1 MRREGKVN
9 GGKRNRPGHI
19 GLCRRGP
26 PGVREWDATSVP
38 QSGSQVQQ
46 PGQGNSS
53 WRSCRLPQPEGGC
66 FASKTCKSSCRSCWP
81 AETDRAPVAGRG
93 CGAEGSLSSKVSE
106 QPDPLADFLH
116 HTLASLAEAF
126 PPPARGCSLPPGTPC
141 PPRSHFLQSQHKERM
156 CSVWS
161 MTRWLGDFALLWK
174 LVANF

>member
-9 GGKRNRPGHI
+9 GGKRNRPGHV

-26 PGVREWDATSVP
+26 RGVREWDATSVP

-81 AETDRAPVAGRG
+81 AETDRALVAGRG

-106 QPDPLADFLH
+106 QPILRLTFSITHWLPWL
-116 HTLASLAEAF
+116 
-126 PPPARGCSLPPGTPC
+126 RRSLPQHRAARCLQGLLV
-141 PPRSHFLQSQHKERM
+141 PRGAISCSHSTKRE
-156 CSVWS
+156 C
-161 MTRWLGDFALLWK
+161 AL
-174 LVANF
+174 FGP